1 MKFLI
6 VVLALLSISLA
17 LPPQPI
23 AIEWKDIDEIQDED
37 DFEANGWQDLDD
49 EVDAEENEHE
59 ATGRVEDDDYY
70 DENDFEAHEWQD
82 LYDEEDAEENEHEA
96 TGRDE
101 YDDSYEYDD
110 KEEIELDEYEQKLY
124 EKSMQD

>member
-49 EVDAEENEHE
+49 E
-59 ATGRVEDDDYY
+59 
-70 DENDFEAHEWQD
+70 
-82 LYDEEDAEENEHEA
+82 EDAEENEHEA

-101 YDDSYEYDD
+101 YGDYYEYDD